1 MSKPMLSKPT
11 LASKSAAALS
21 FSEPK
26 KEASEKRA
34 FFAPE
39 GYRRLTVNIREDL
52 HRKLKIAAIEQGC
65 TATDIVERLLRSEL
79 A

>member
-11 LASKSAAALS
+11 LASKSATALS

-26 KEASEKRA
+26 NETSEKRA

-39 GYRRLTVNIREDL
+39 GYRRLTVNIQKDL

-65 TATDIVERLLRSEL
+65 TATDIVERLLRHEL